1 MTRRN
6 RFIVF
11 TVLLSLLVVNTFAMG
26 TQEGKDIPEERK
38 NEITAAFPTMSGKE
52 QVDALLEWYS
62 GYPYFQRNGQFVK
75 FAHTIIKNP
84 SETREYILE
93 KFKET
98 KPVPYEQIPSDFAI
112 LLFLLEEARYPSIAK
127 YNFYESMDDYKETMH
142 DLYVMKM
149 DEYLREL
156 KVIDFRFTMLLDYFF
171 FIENGKKH
179 VTTLEDLP
187 RLQEELTAQGYEDL
201 TINTY
206 EIHERSFYENYGVTF
221 DD

>member
-26 TQEGKDIPEERK
+26 TQEEKDISEERK
-38 NEITAAFPTMSGKE
+38 NEITTTFPTMSGKE
-52 QVDALLEWYS
+52 QVDALLEWFS
-62 GYPYFQRNGQFVK
+62 GYPYFQRAAK
-75 FAHTIIKNP
+75 FAKFADMILENH

-112 LLFLLEEARYPSIAK
+112 LLYLLEEAGYPNIEK
-127 YNFYESMDDYKETMH
+127 YNFYESMDDYKETVH

-149 DEYLREL
+149 DEYLREY
-156 KVIDFRFTMLLDYFF
+156 KTIDFRYTLVLGYVC
-171 FIENGKKH
+171 FIETGEYQFA
-179 VTTLEDLP
+179 TLEDLP
-187 RLQEELTAQGYEDL
+187 GLLEELTAQGYEDL
-201 TINTY
+201 TINTEHIY
-206 EIHERSFYENYGVTF
+206 SRNKN
-221 DD
+221 

>member
-1 MTRRN
+1 MTRRI

-11 TVLLSLLVVNTFAMG
+11 VVLFSLLVVNTFAMG
-26 TQEGKDIPEERK
+26 MQEIKGIPQERW
-38 NEITAAFPTMSGKE
+38 NEIVENFPNYTGIE
-52 QVDALLEWYS
+52 QVDVIIEAYS
-62 GYPYFQRNGQFVK
+62 GNPYFQRNGQFAK
-75 FAHTIIKNP
+75 FADMILENH

-112 LLFLLEEARYPSIAK
+112 LLYLLEEAKDRMNIDH
-127 YNFYESMDDYKETMH
+127 FYESMDDYKETMH

-149 DEYLREL
+149 DEYLREY
-156 KVIDFRFTMLLDYFF
+156 KVIDFRYTQ
-171 FIENGKKH
+171 FIFYLSDKQR
-179 VTTLEDLP
+179 VITLEDLP
-187 RLQEELTAQGYEDL
+187 ELVEELTAQGYEDL

-206 EIHERSFYENYGVTF
+206 EIYDRSFYENYGVTF

>member
-1 MTRRN
+1 MAVLVKYPMTRRN

-38 NEITAAFPTMSGKE
+38 NEITAAFPTMSWKE
-52 QVDALLEWYS
+52 RVDALLEWYS
-62 GYPYFQRNGQFVK
+62 GYPYFQRNQQFVK
-75 FAHTIIKNP
+75 VADMILENH

-112 LLFLLEEARYPSIAK
+112 LLVLLEEAGYPNIEK
-127 YNFYESMDDYKETMH
+127 YNFYESMDDYKETVH

-149 DEYLREL
+149 DEYLREY
-156 KVIDFRFTMLLDYFF
+156 KTIDFCYTMLLGYVC
-171 FIENGKKH
+171 FIETGEYQFA
-179 VTTLEDLP
+179 TLEDLP
-187 RLQEELTAQGYEDL
+187 ELLEELTAQGYEDL
-201 TINTY
+201 TINTEHIY
-206 EIHERSFYENYGVTF
+206 SRNKN
-221 DD
+221 

>member
-26 TQEGKDIPEERK
+26 TQEEKDISEERK
-38 NEITAAFPTMSGKE
+38 NEITTTFPTMSGKE
-52 QVDALLEWYS
+52 QVDALLEWFS
-62 GYPYFQRNGQFVK
+62 GYPYFQRAAK
-75 FAHTIIKNP
+75 FAKFADMILENH

-93 KFKET
+93 KFKGT

-112 LLFLLEEARYPSIAK
+112 LYYLLERAKSTSINQ
-127 YNFYESMDDYKETMH
+127 YNFYESMEDYKETVH